1 MKKYKKDT
9 KQLIQKGYIIKKVE
23 KKHSL
28 EYINKFF
35 KRNIINNCNF
45 DKNKIKNFSFNNLH
59 KYVEIKDL
67 NKIRLKLIQTMNKDL
82 AFRNHF
88 FNLAK
93 DTLSNMVGNELAM
106 QNNINL
112 SIQFP
117 NDVSSLLPLHA
128 DTWSGDSPFE
138 SVLWLPLVNC
148 YKTKSMFILGQ
159 EKYTSFTKAFKNK
172 KIKSVS
178 HLYKTLKK
186 DLRFIKINHG
196 NFLLFNQSLPHGNVV
211 NKTKET
217 RISINCRFKGLFTP
231 YARKKLGSFFSP
243 LTVMPASQIGLK
255 YKFPGE

>member
-1 MKKYKKDT
+1 MKNFIKDK
-9 KQLIQKGYIIKKVE
+9 KQLINKGYIIKKVE
-23 KKHSL
+23 KKSSL
-28 EYINKFF
+28 EYINRFF
-35 KRNIINNCNF
+35 KKNILTSPYT
-45 DKNKIKNFSFNNLH
+45 DRNKIKKFSFNNLH
-59 KYVEIKDL
+59 KYIEIKDL
-67 NKIRLKLIQTMNKDL
+67 NKVRLNLIHSMNKDNN
-82 AFRNHF
+82 FRKHF
-88 FNLAK
+88 FILAK
-93 DTLSNMVGNELAM
+93 ETLFNMVGNELAM

-117 NDVSSLLPLHA
+117 DDVSSLLPLHA

-159 EKYTSFTKAFKNK
+159 KKYPKFIKAFKNK

-186 DLRFIKINHG
+186 DLIFININHG

-211 NKTKET
+211 NKTNET

-243 LTVMPASQIGLK
+243 LTVMPASQLGLN

>member
-1 MKKYKKDT
+1 MKKYKKDS
-9 KQLIQKGYIIKKVE
+9 KNLIEKGYIIKKVE
-23 KKHSL
+23 KKQSL
-28 EYINKFF
+28 TYINNFF
-35 KRNIINNCNF
+35 KKNIIKYSNIK
-45 DKNKIKNFSFNNLH
+45 KNKINKLSFNNLH
-59 KYVEIKDL
+59 KYIEIKDL
-67 NKIRLKLIQTMNKDL
+67 NRIRLLLIQNMNKDET
-82 AFRNHF
+82 FRNHF

-93 DTLSNMVGNELAM
+93 DTITNLVGNELAM

-138 SVLWLPLVNC
+138 IVLWLPLVNC

-159 EKYTSFTKAFKNK
+159 EKYKIFTKVFKNK

-178 HLYKTLKK
+178 QLYKTLKK
-186 DLRFIKINHG
+186 DLKFLKINHG
-196 NFLLFNQSLPHGNVV
+196 NFLLFNQSLPHGNIV
-211 NKTKET
+211 NKTRET

-231 YARKKLGSFFSP
+231 YAKKKLGSFFSP